1 MLIDDYI
8 DYHYKFQKKYGD
20 KTVILMQVGSF
31 FEAYAIDNEEEK
43 INVENLYH
51 ICDFMNIQI
60 SRKNKNIIKSSRS
73 NPLMAGF
80 PLLAIDKF
88 IQILMNNKYTVVLI
102 EQVTEPPEPE
112 RKVTNIFSPGT
123 TLNYCPS
130 EESSNLLSI
139 YIETIK
145 DLRNYKDTIFV
156 GLSVI
161 DIPTGKNIIYE
172 CNSEKDD
179 INHAY
184 DEIYRFIQT
193 HNPREILINC
203 KSCPLTKDKLISYL
217 EIKNKIYH
225 YYEAEEID
233 KSMFKLSYQ
242 RHFFEKIFKDYG
254 LLSIHEYLDIEKK
267 SFGAISYV
275 SLLQFAYEHNES
287 IINRIQ
293 KPVIWNS
300 NKYLILTNDSI
311 NQLNVVDNNSS
322 VNNKFSSLYGIVN
335 NASTSL
341 GKRYLKEKL
350 LNPIINVEQLNKRYS
365 LIEELLSKDEE
376 GVYYYKI
383 VEPYLNKIMDI
394 ERLHRRI
401 SLGILQPAD
410 FSGLDIAYTSIQDI
424 FKLTHIFSGYLK
436 QILPTNDNLILF
448 DKFIEE
454 YKNLFNLEEISK
466 YHLNNINNSFFNE
479 GQIEEIDEIQLKIGK
494 YKTSL
499 KDICSKLSYYI
510 DRDNEVV
517 RLEYNDREG
526 HYLQTTKKR
535 GETLKKSFANMGW
548 KEIKAGNIKIDPKE
562 LELKF
567 MKDKMKITSDKIN
580 NLSYKLRK
588 TQEEIK
594 SKTTK
599 VYLEKLEYFWKQY
612 GGTFQSISDFISKL
626 DFYKSNAKT
635 SILYGYNKP
644 IIKEDEQSYIDVK
657 DLRHPIIE
665 RIQTDTEY
673 VPNDICIGKSGEISE
688 SGESC
693 DMDKLNGMLLYGCNA
708 VGKSSLMKAVG
719 LNIIMAQAG
728 MYVASSEFIFNP
740 FNYIF
745 TRISDNDNLFKGQS
759 SFAVEMSE
767 LRAILKRSNKN
778 SIILGDELCSGTES
792 VSALSIFASSVI
804 RLAKMEC
811 NFIFA
816 THLHELY
823 KIEEIKNLV
832 NVDSFH
838 LKVIFEENTKKLIY
852 DRKLEKGNGPAI
864 YGLEVCKA
872 MDLDREF
879 LKLANTLRKRIMDID
894 ENIQGKKLSPYNKDI
909 FLDKCEIC
917 GDKAVDTHH
926 IKEQNTADENG
937 IIGHIHKNSPHNL
950 TTLCEKCH
958 DNVHNGDLKIDG
970 YQKTSDSVELKFE
983 FISKEEYEK
992 RKLSKKKYGE
1002 SEINMIKSYRDKENM
1017 SMNKACILLEKNDN
1031 IKISRTTIKK
1041 IWEDKY

>member
-1 MLIDDYI
+1 LNIWENTLEFAKKQDELDPLKDYRNQF
-8 DYHYKFQKKYGD
+8 HLPTF
-20 KTVILMQVGSF
+20 
-31 FEAYAIDNEEEK
+31 
-43 INVENLYH
+43 H
-51 ICDFMNIQI
+51 
-60 SRKNKNIIKSSRS
+60 KNK
-73 NPLMAGF
+73 
-80 PLLAIDKF
+80 
-88 IQILMNNKYTVVLI
+88 
-102 EQVTEPPEPE
+102 VTYF
-112 RKVTNIFSPGT
+112 TGNS
-123 TLNYCPS
+123 L
-130 EESSNLLSI
+130 
-139 YIETIK
+139 
-145 DLRNYKDTIFV
+145 
-156 GLSVI
+156 GLQ
-161 DIPTGKNIIYE
+161 PKAT
-172 CNSEKDD
+172 
-179 INHAY
+179 
-184 DEIYRFIQT
+184 
-193 HNPREILINC
+193 
-203 KSCPLTKDKLISYL
+203 
-217 EIKNKIYH
+217 
-225 YYEAEEID
+225 
-233 KSMFKLSYQ
+233 
-242 RHFFEKIFKDYG
+242 
-254 LLSIHEYLDIEKK
+254 K
-267 SFGAISYV
+267 SF
-275 SLLQFAYEHNES
+275 
-287 IINRIQ
+287 
-293 KPVIWNS
+293 
-300 NKYLILTNDSI
+300 I
-311 NQLNVVDNNSS
+311 NQELNDWAKWGVEGH
-322 VNNKFSSLYGIVN
+322 FHAERPWMPYHEFI
-335 NASTSL
+335 T
-341 GKRYLKEKL
+341 EKAA
-350 LNPIINVEQLNKRYS
+350 
-365 LIEELLSKDEE
+365 
-376 GVYYYKI
+376 KI

-740 FNYIF
+740 
-745 TRISDNDNLFKGQS
+745 
-759 SFAVEMSE
+759 
-767 LRAILKRSNKN
+767 
-778 SIILGDELCSGTES
+778 
-792 VSALSIFASSVI
+792 
-804 RLAKMEC
+804 
-811 NFIFA
+811 
-816 THLHELY
+816 
-823 KIEEIKNLV
+823 
-832 NVDSFH
+832 
-838 LKVIFEENTKKLIY
+838 
-852 DRKLEKGNGPAI
+852 
-864 YGLEVCKA
+864 
-872 MDLDREF
+872 
-879 LKLANTLRKRIMDID
+879 
-894 ENIQGKKLSPYNKDI
+894 
-909 FLDKCEIC
+909 
-917 GDKAVDTHH
+917 
-926 IKEQNTADENG
+926 
-937 IIGHIHKNSPHNL
+937 
-950 TTLCEKCH
+950 
-958 DNVHNGDLKIDG
+958 
-970 YQKTSDSVELKFE
+970 
-983 FISKEEYEK
+983 
-992 RKLSKKKYGE
+992 
-1002 SEINMIKSYRDKENM
+1002 
-1017 SMNKACILLEKNDN
+1017 
-1031 IKISRTTIKK
+1031 
-1041 IWEDKY
+1041 